1 MCSIWIREVTFGR
14 PIEKNGIYLNVI
26 YYIIYKFKSIS
37 EEVTVE
43 WEAKF
48 IYIIGFRFSIEND
61 KILN

>member
-48 IYIIGFRFSIEND
+48 IYIYQDLGFQQRMTKS
-61 KILN
+61 